1 MTVPTAM
8 LLLRQLDKAVN
19 LAFETMGLQLHLF
32 DSVEKTIGAAY
43 KALESLISEA
53 GNRTRATIQGELGG
67 WLDKAEDGK
76 PRTKEALSVVLKQ
89 ERSILAEFLQQL
101 NGICDEILGNKK
113 GLKTT
118 TGARAEDFQEEELK
132 NPEEEEAEDSDKDVE
147 MKSRSPSKASS
158 SSTNSTSTPLNVES
172 LVDFVSPSIKR
183 GDKDEE
189 RRDGRRAQETRQG
202 GFQERPR
209 FSRLEGRVRRM
220 KSRDCAFCYRG
231 HFTSDCPEY
240 YTLKGRLERAR
251 DKELC
256 QVCLVKHKGECRC
269 LREGHR
275 CFFCRASGHH
285 SALCARGE
293 ERWNL
298 ARGPSTRRA
307 RQTTRV
313 EKQPPSAVRQWA
325 PNRMCEEYRSLF
337 KARTSRRDPRGLLPR
352 KTVEAEACC

>member
-19 LAFETMGLQLHLF
+19 LAFETMGSIPELKSELLQTLDIKNREIQMFKLLNL
-32 DSVEKTIGAAY
+32 KTEAST
-43 KALESLISEA
+43 SL
-53 GNRTRATIQGELGG
+53 GELGG

-256 QVCLVKHKGECRC
+256 QDTDVFSVEP
-269 LREGHR
+269 
-275 CFFCRASGHH
+275 AATT
-285 SALCARGE
+285 ALCVPEEKNGGTWRGAPVLAARD
-293 ERWNL
+293 RQ
-298 ARGPSTRRA
+298 RGSRNNRRA
-307 RQTTRV
+307 RSDNGRQTECAKSTGRCS
-313 EKQPPSAVRQWA
+313 KRAH
-325 PNRMCEEYRSLF
+325 
-337 KARTSRRDPRGLLPR
+337 RDETPEDCCRGRL
-352 KTVEAEACC
+352 